1 MSGVGA
7 TATHAC
13 LLRARRW
20 NIVPFSGITQQ
31 MQMKYEM
38 KNSNP
43 HNAQRKKPQHFV
55 VTAVSGYLLIDSSTP
70 PRQVPQI
77 SLTLTPARETEFL
90 LCATLAM

>member
-7 TATHAC
+7 TATRNVL

-31 MQMKYEM
+31 VQMKYEM

-43 HNAQRKKPQHFV
+43 HNAQRKKPQHFI
-55 VTAVSGYLLIDSSTP
+55 VTAVSGYLLS
-70 PRQVPQI
+70 
-77 SLTLTPARETEFL
+77 
-90 LCATLAM
+90 